1 MGSSNV
7 KALKIL
13 KATIQELFF
22 YHEDHRIYT
31 ISDSPHLFTSLIRK
45 HNVSLPITV
54 GDRMEF
60 KEVQLDL
67 KKNSCFV
74 ALLMIDIVRKRHI
87 PNVPRLEQSWSA
99 RVSRPIKAGERQVA
113 NTGT

>member
-67 KKNSCFV
+67 KKKQDKQQKSHV
-74 ALLMIDIVRKRHI
+74 LLHC
-87 PNVPRLEQSWSA
+87 
-99 RVSRPIKAGERQVA
+99 
-113 NTGT
+113 